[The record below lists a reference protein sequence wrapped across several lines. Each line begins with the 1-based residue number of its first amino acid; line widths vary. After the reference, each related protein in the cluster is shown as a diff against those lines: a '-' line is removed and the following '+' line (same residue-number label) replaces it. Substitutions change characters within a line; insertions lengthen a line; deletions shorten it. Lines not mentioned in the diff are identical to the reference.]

1 MKQIISFAVL
11 ALLGL
16 VKVTQGQT
24 VAESL
29 AVSKDTP
36 AKHVSTTI
44 GS

>member
-24 VAESL
+24 VAETL
-29 AVSKDTP
+29 AVPKATP
-36 AKHVSTTI
+36 AKHVSSAI
-44 GS
+44 

>member
-24 VAESL
+24 VTENL
-29 AVSKDTP
+29 AV
-36 AKHVSTTI
+36 A
-44 GS
+44 